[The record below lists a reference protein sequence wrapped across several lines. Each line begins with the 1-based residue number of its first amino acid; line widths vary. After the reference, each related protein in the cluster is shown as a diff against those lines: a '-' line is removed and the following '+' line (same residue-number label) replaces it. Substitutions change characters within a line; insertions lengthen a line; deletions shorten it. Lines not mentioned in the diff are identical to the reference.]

1 MATAAG
7 SGQRLGRRRG
17 TLDRLRARAR
27 FPRRQGTGFL
37 LAKRVLLGEA
47 RPVCDRVRAGA
58 AADDDVHSR
67 PSGAAATRAD
77 PILPGRRLPPH
88 QYDRSRARHHDCR
101 GRHVHGARCLDVLR
115 PMTDTNVSIGLAT
128 PDDVEW
134 CARLMATNE
143 PWITLQRDLPAC
155 RTALARPGTE
165 LLVARDAGAPVGFV
179 LVAPYGFAAAPYI
192 ASIAVDPDNRSRGIG
207 SAMLR
212 YVEQHFAGRGH
223 LFLLTSSFNDRAQ
236 KV

>member
-1 MATAAG
+1 MRPAA
-7 SGQRLGRRRG
+7 
-17 TLDRLRARAR
+17 
-27 FPRRQGTGFL
+27 
-37 LAKRVLLGEA
+37 
-47 RPVCDRVRAGA
+47 
-58 AADDDVHSR
+58 
-67 PSGAAATRAD
+67 
-77 PILPGRRLPPH
+77 
-88 QYDRSRARHHDCR
+88 
-101 GRHVHGARCLDVLR
+101 
-115 PMTDTNVSIGLAT
+115 

-165 LLVARDAGAPVGFV
+165 LWVARDDDGARVGFV

-212 YVEQHFAGRGH
+212 YVEGQFEGRGH

-236 KV
+236 QMYSRNGYERVGELRDYIVAGASEIILHKRLA